1 MSLAG
6 DLVGGFLG
14 TVKQPPLK
22 EVEGTDTSIQVCV
35 RIRPIL
41 RNEKEDTDSYAW
53 NWEDK
58 TLYPQIASQ
67 LPYTFDHLFFPESTN
82 EEIFDDVVKK
92 VVLQSMNGYNG
103 SIFTYGQTSSGKT
116 FTMNG
121 SHSQPGIIP
130 QSIYFCFK
138 SIQDSFPERE
148 FLFRVSYIEVYNEQV
163 KDLLNAEP
171 AHIKIQHDPKLGTIL
186 SGVKEQ
192 VVLSPQ
198 QVIALIRA
206 GEAQRHVGATDMNES
221 SSRAHTVFK
230 LIIESRQRGDS
241 TDAPVR
247 ASFLN
252 LIDLAGSENAKM
264 TNSTG
269 DRAREAKH
277 INQSL
282 LTLSL
287 IIFKLSEEKAGSTKK
302 MYYPYR
308 DSKLTRLLQSS
319 LSGNAKIAVIC
330 TVSPTLRCVD
340 ETHNT
345 LRFATRAK
353 KIKTHAS
360 VNEVM
365 DDKTL
370 LKAYKMEINLLK
382 ARLAAMEGT
391 HSEGQGQLAS
401 PLLQIMNGMKDTVR
415 TGSTEENDCATDD
428 NEIESEGLILQV
440 ILIHFLKTF
449 FTASELDL
457 HPCEVIITPAL
468 LSLHYSS
475 CTADDLRDGETD
487 SES

>member
-1 MSLAG
+1 MTSLMSLAE

-14 TVKQPPLK
+14 SVKQNSVKDVLSA
-22 EVEGTDTSIQVCV
+22 DTSIQVCV

-58 TLYPQIASQ
+58 TLYPQIANQ
-67 LPYTFDHLFFPESTN
+67 LPYTFDHLFFPENTN
-82 EEIFDDVVKK
+82 VEIFDDVVKN
-92 VVLQSMNGYNG
+92 VVLQSMNGFNG

-121 SHSQPGIIP
+121 SHSQPGVIP

-148 FLFRVSYIEVYNEQV
+148 FLFRVSYIEVYNEQI
-163 KDLLNAEP
+163 KDLLNSEP
-171 AHIKIQHDPKLGTIL
+171 AHIKIQTDPKLGTIL

-206 GEAQRHVGATDMNES
+206 GEAQRHIGSTDMNES

-230 LIIESRQRGDS
+230 LIIESRKRGDS

-247 ASFLN
+247 SSFLN

-287 IIFKLSEEKAGSTKK
+287 IIFKLSEEKPGATKK
-302 MYYPYR
+302 TYYPYR

-353 KIKTHAS
+353 RIKTHAC
-360 VNEVM
+360 VNELM

-370 LKAYKMEINLLK
+370 LKAYKLEINSLK
-382 ARLAAMEGT
+382 ARLAAMEGS
-391 HSEGQGQLAS
+391 HIQGLGQMPS
-401 PLLQIMNGMKDTVR
+401 PFLQITNGMKESKR
-415 TGSTEENDCATDD
+415 TGSNDANDGATDD

-440 ILIHFLKTF
+440 WCMTGGKLSSLLQAALTALHFNFLF
-449 FTASELDL
+449 S
-457 HPCEVIITPAL
+457 
-468 LSLHYSS
+468 
-475 CTADDLRDGETD
+475 
-487 SES
+487 

>member
-1 MSLAG
+1 MTSLMSLAG

-14 TVKQPPLK
+14 TVKQSQVK
-22 EVEGTDTSIQVCV
+22 EVVSADTSIQVCV
-35 RIRPIL
+35 RVRPIL

-58 TLYPQIASQ
+58 TLYPQIANQ

-82 EEIFDDVVKK
+82 EEIFDDVVKN

-148 FLFRVSYIEVYNEQV
+148 FLFRVSYIEVYNEQI
-163 KDLLNAEP
+163 KDLLNSEP
-171 AHIKIQHDPKLGTIL
+171 AHIKIQTDPKLGTIL

-206 GEAQRHVGATDMNES
+206 GEAQRHIGSTDMNES

-230 LIIESRQRGDS
+230 LIIESRKRGDS

-247 ASFLN
+247 SSFLN

-287 IIFKLSEEKAGSTKK
+287 IIFKLSEEKPGATKK
-302 MYYPYR
+302 TYYPYR

-353 KIKTHAS
+353 KIKTHAC
-360 VNEVM
+360 VNELM

-370 LKAYKMEINLLK
+370 LKAYKLEINVLK
-382 ARLAAMEGT
+382 ARLAAMEGS
-391 HSEGQGQLAS
+391 HIQGMGLLPS
-401 PLLQIMNGMKDTVR
+401 PFLQIMNGMKESKR
-415 TGSTEENDCATDD
+415 TGSTDDNDGANDD

-440 ILIHFLKTF
+440 CSMTGGKLSSLLQAALTTLHFYCPFLE
-449 FTASELDL
+449 SSPS
-457 HPCEVIITPAL
+457 HL
-468 LSLHYSS
+468 LY
-475 CTADDLRDGETD
+475 CR
-487 SES
+487 

>member
-1 MSLAG
+1 MISLMSLAE

-14 TVKQPPLK
+14 SVKQNSVKDVLSA
-22 EVEGTDTSIQVCV
+22 DTSIQVCV

-58 TLYPQIASQ
+58 TLYPQIANQ
-67 LPYTFDHLFFPESTN
+67 LPYTFDHLFFPEKTN
-82 EEIFDDVVKK
+82 VEIFDDVVKN
-92 VVLQSMNGYNG
+92 VVLQSMNGFNG

-121 SHSQPGIIP
+121 SHSQPGVIP

-148 FLFRVSYIEVYNEQV
+148 FLFRVSYIEVYNEQI
-163 KDLLNAEP
+163 KDLLNSEP
-171 AHIKIQHDPKLGTIL
+171 AHIKIQTDPKLGTIL

-206 GEAQRHVGATDMNES
+206 GEAQRHIGSTDMNES

-230 LIIESRQRGDS
+230 LIIESRKRGDS

-247 ASFLN
+247 FSFLN

-287 IIFKLSEEKAGSTKK
+287 IIFKLSEEKPGATKK
-302 MYYPYR
+302 TYYPYR

-340 ETHNT
+340 EKHNT

-353 KIKTHAS
+353 RITTHAC
-360 VNEVM
+360 VNELM

-370 LKAYKMEINLLK
+370 LKAYKLEINSLK
-382 ARLAAMEGT
+382 ARLAAMEGS
-391 HSEGQGQLAS
+391 HIQGLGQMPS
-401 PLLQIMNGMKDTVR
+401 PFLQITNGMKESKR
-415 TGSTEENDCATDD
+415 TGSNDANDGATDD

-440 ILIHFLKTF
+440 WCMTGGKLSSLLQAALTALHFNFLF
-449 FTASELDL
+449 S
-457 HPCEVIITPAL
+457 
-468 LSLHYSS
+468 
-475 CTADDLRDGETD
+475 
-487 SES
+487 